1 MHYTAGIQPKHHIVW
16 SDGCAGQFKDA
27 RPFYFVARYPGAT
40 NGCTMNWNFFGTG
53 HGKGEWDGAGAV
65 VKRAL
70 RQSQLHNTWR
80 RMQNAHDAVS
90 FLNETMAGAVD
101 TNFEKTGIKEVK
113 RYFWEIPKDI
123 MRQRSYHCETVQGSQ
138 ALHSIYSFA
147 IADPTQLFVRKLSCF
162 CAYCLDG
169 NSMHCVNTSHVENWD
184 LVKLK
189 PYDLQEVADHMT
201 NHEEHNV
208 PDDEDWEEAVEGEGF
223 GDLIRP
229 GDNFVVPALE
239 GNTEGVEFYILQCT
253 RAKYQVE
260 HGFKCTWGPEFEA
273 GDLIIRGTYYQKWN
287 NGYVFL
293 SNSQQAHIDAHLV
306 VHGKFAMI
314 PKPGRRKGGEV
325 TYDISDDNLAT
336 IRAGLDRFRQQED

>member
-1 MHYTAGIQPKHHIVW
+1 MPILTGIRPKHHVVW
-16 SDGCAGQFKDA
+16 SDGCAGQFKGA
-27 RPFYFVARYPGAT
+27 RPFYFVARYPGLT
-40 NGCTMNWNFFGTG
+40 DGCTMNWNFFGTG

-90 FLNETMAGAVD
+90 FLNETMGGTVD
-101 TNFEKTGIKEVK
+101 TNFEKTGIKEVQ
-113 RYFWEIPKDI
+113 RYFWEIPKDGT
-123 MRQRSYHCETVQGSQ
+123 RERSYHCETIQGSQ
-138 ALHSIYSFA
+138 ALHSVYSFA
-147 IADPTQLFVRKLSCF
+147 VADPTQLFVRKLSCF

-169 NSMHCVNTSHVENWD
+169 DFVNCVNKSHVENWD

-189 PYDLQEVADHMT
+189 PYDLREVADQMT
-201 NHEEHNV
+201 DHDIQ
-208 PDDEDWEEAVEGEGF
+208 DDEDWEQAVEGEGF

-229 GDNFVVPALE
+229 GDNFAVPAAE

-253 RAKYQVE
+253 RGKYEVRD
-260 HGFKCTWGPEFEA
+260 GFKCAWGPEFEV
-273 GDLIIRGTYYQKWN
+273 GDFVIRGTYYQKWN

-293 SNSQQAHIDAHLV
+293 GNSQPAHIDAHLA

-325 TYDISDDNLAT
+325 TYNISDDTLAT
-336 IRAGLDRFRQQED
+336 IRAGLHRFREEED